1 MSEHNINQSDKND
14 SDKQKTER
22 RPALVRLGKAKAL
35 LPLLGGQAPQ
45 MKPIITD
52 VKYFNAECVNPPA
65 DVKAMDWIKSGFKG
79 VKCD

>member
-35 LPLLGGQAPQ
+35 LQGGMGSKYDGTANTYSQNGAP
-45 MKPIITD
+45 
-52 VKYFNAECVNPPA
+52 
-65 DVKAMDWIKSGFKG
+65 S
-79 VKCD
+79 